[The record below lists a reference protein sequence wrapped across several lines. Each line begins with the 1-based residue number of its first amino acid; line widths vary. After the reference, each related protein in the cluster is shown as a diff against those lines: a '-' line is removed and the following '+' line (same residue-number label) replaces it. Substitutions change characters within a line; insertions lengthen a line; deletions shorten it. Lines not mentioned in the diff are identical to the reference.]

1 MYAAARNT
9 APAESPLVPACALT
23 LPDPQQHAL
32 MQLGRAL
39 PEAATLSDLKRLAFI
54 ILFLTGCMLKLIFR
68 RIRQDMMTENHARH
82 LN

>member
-9 APAESPLVPACALT
+9 APAEAPLVPACVLT
-23 LPDPQQHAL
+23 LPDPQPHAL

-39 PEAATLSDLKRLAFI
+39 PETATPSDLKRLALI

-68 RIRQDMMTENHARH
+68 RIRQDMTTENHARH